1 MGIAVSNPAP
11 PRSIGEEV
19 SYKENKMNQ
28 RNLVVRL
35 SNATTA
41 AFVRHLRLVAMLFL
55 LLELPLMLT
64 MPSTIS

>member
-35 SNATTA
+35 SNATVV

-55 LLELPLMLT
+55 LALPLMLT

>member
-11 PRSIGEEV
+11 ARSIGDEV
-19 SYKENKMNQ
+19 SYKEENKMNQ

-35 SNATTA
+35 LNATVV

-55 LLELPLMLT
+55 LALPLMLT